1 MKSRLLV
8 GFFVMTCLLVLSAP
22 LTAHH
27 SINWA
32 EKEATTLTGKLVEF
46 KFINPHVVLYMEVTD
61 EKGAVQKWTVEGTG
75 PARLRRAGWDNDTLK
90 PGTTISVVGGK
101 ARDGRLLINARK
113 FIVNGKEINSEERGA
128 AY

>member
-1 MKSRLLV
+1 MKSRLFV
-8 GFFVMTCLLVLSAP
+8 GLFMVASFLMISAP
-22 LTAHH
+22 LFAHH

-32 EKEATTLTGKLVEF
+32 EREATTLTGKLVEF
-46 KFINPHVVLYMEVTD
+46 KFINPHVMLYIEVTD
-61 EKGAVQKWTVEGTG
+61 ERGTIQKWTIEGTG

-90 PGTTISVVGGK
+90 AGTVISVVGGR
-101 ARDGRLLINARK
+101 ARDGRLLLNARK

>member
-1 MKSRLLV
+1 MKSRLFV
-8 GFFVMTCLLVLSAP
+8 GSFVVTCLLAVSVP
-22 LTAHH
+22 LIAHH

-46 KFINPHVVLYMEVTD
+46 KFINPHVMLYIEVTD
-61 EKGAVQKWTVEGTG
+61 AKGAVQKWTVEGTG

-90 PGTTISVVGGK
+90 PGITLSVVGGK

-113 FIVNGKEINSEERGA
+113 FIVDGKEINSEE
-128 AY
+128 